1 MAVFGQ
7 VFWGQNY
14 YVPLCGLAFGGLPE
28 NGPLKS
34 NKMEA
39 FKRHNIYYIYH
50 YIIYHYI
57 ILLYI
62 TILYFPFL
70 YYLLYRIILS
80 HYFI

>member
-39 FKRHNIYYIYH
+39 FKRHNIYYIYIIIL
-50 YIIYHYI
+50 YII
-57 ILLYI
+57 
-62 TILYFPFL
+62 ILY
-70 YYLLYRIILS
+70 YYI
-80 HYFI
+80 